1 MYLDLVLGNGHGAD
15 ALLLPLFLGLGLSE
29 QVGGGIEMAFE
40 AYAAVRGHQGMK
52 LPGDRLQ
59 KAAQVVGQGPT
70 LGPGGTTTAHSPV
83 PVPVACAQA
92 RK

>member
-1 MYLDLVLGNGHGAD
+1 MV
-15 ALLLPLFLGLGLSE
+15 FRSM
-29 QVGGGIEMAFE
+29 GGGSEMAFE

-52 LPGDRLQ
+52 LPGDRPQ
-59 KAAQVVGQGPT
+59 KAAQEVGKGLTQGPR
-70 LGPGGTTTAHSPV
+70 GATTAHSPV